1 MLEASAMFG
10 ALSVAPGL
18 MPAMFGQDAKPAAKK
33 LSGPGLNAF
42 KAPVKESIPVAF
54 AISKGAVLIDFAGPW
69 EVFSNTMVP
78 GNDNPFRL
86 YTVAE
91 KAAAIEASG
100 GMMVEPNYTFQNAPA
115 PKVIVIP
122 AQGGVTDS
130 MIKWIRESSKAADL
144 TMSVCTGSF
153 VLAQTG
159 LLSGKSATTHH
170 TAYTDFQ
177 MRYPD
182 IRVIRGSRFVEEG
195 NIATA
200 GGLTSGMDLA
210 MRVVERYFGKQ
221 VAENTAFQ
229 LEYQGVGWKDD
240 TGASNAQYNK
250 MAQGLVCPVCGM
262 EVEKVEKLRSDYK
275 GKAYYFCMVDHKQ
288 LFDKDP
294 EKVLALSSEN

>member
-1 MLEASAMFG
+1 MFG
-10 ALSVAPGL
+10 ALSFAPGL
-18 MPAMFGQDAKPAAKK
+18 MPGMLGQDAKPAAKK

-42 KAPVKESIPVAF
+42 KAPAKGGIPVAF
-54 AISKGAVLIDFAGPW
+54 PISAGAVLIDFAGPW
-69 EVFSNTMVP
+69 EVFSNTLIS
-78 GNDNPFRL
+78 GNDDPFHL

-91 KAAAIEASG
+91 KPAAIEASG
-100 GMMVEPNYTFQNAPA
+100 GMMVAPNFTFQNAPT

-122 AQGGVTDS
+122 AQSGVADS
-130 MIKWIRESSKAADL
+130 MIKWIRESSKTADL
-144 TMSVCTGSF
+144 TMSVCTGAF

-170 TAYTDFQ
+170 GAYTEFQ

-195 NIATA
+195 NLATA

-229 LEYQGVGWKDD
+229 LEYQGTGWKDD
-240 TGASNAQYNK
+240 TGASNAEYNK

-275 GKAYYFCMVDHKQ
+275 GKAYYFCMIDHKQ

-294 EKVLALSSEN
+294 EKVLALSSQN